1 MVVSEPIITAYSQV
15 SQQGTCP
22 PTATGITGLSDSGYR
37 NSRTDNLAPSEM
49 ISETKGVG
57 N

>member
-1 MVVSEPIITAYSQV
+1 VVVSEPIITAYSQV